1 MRLDT
6 VTAEIRPRSDWEAA
20 DLGFAMVRRSFWR
33 CITVWWLAM
42 GIPMAVAAVL
52 LWEHPIALIALFW
65 WCKPAGARMVL
76 FELSRRLFGEEPSWR
91 AVWREIPRAWW
102 RRFFY
107 RFLVARFSPWMPV
120 TLAVEDLEGLRGKA
134 YRQRCGQVVRRG
146 EGVVMWLYFIADAAS
161 VWLGLAIL
169 ALVLMLMPEGQDA
182 GWQEAVESWDPNF
195 PMEIPVLI
203 TRWVVGCVMV
213 AISLTDVFV
222 TGAGFGLY
230 INNRTWIE
238 GWDVELAFRRLAQRL
253 GKVAMVL
260 LACFLVTG
268 VMRAQEI
275 EPSSEDAPAA
285 EFETGVPGEGG
296 SRADAN
302 AAPADGV
309 SLPDPDAEAA
319 ATPPPPPS
327 SDDEDE
333 DEKSPEKTIREVK
346 ADPAF
351 KVHTVKDRVPKQK
364 PSGKFRPPVDLMEF
378 LLTVFGICAVALL
391 LGFLGWLIW
400 KFRHVFKSG
409 GPVAR
414 EAGILPTARVVLGME
429 VSPDTLPSDVPT
441 AAWALWQNGHHQEAL
456 GLLYRGSISRVM
468 EIGRVEIHESD
479 TEGDCMRRV
488 EAAGPVAHPDY
499 FRGITGM
506 WIRLAYAGIS
516 PADSEVEVLC
526 AQWPFGKGGVA

>member
-42 GIPMAVAAVL
+42 GLPLAVAGVL
-52 LWEHPIALIALFW
+52 LWEHPIAVLALFW

-91 AVWREIPRAWW
+91 SVWREIPRAWW

-107 RFLVARFSPWMPV
+107 RFIVARFSPWMPV

-161 VWLGLAIL
+161 AWIGLAIL
-169 ALVLMLMPEGQDA
+169 ALVMMLMPEGQDA
-182 GWQEAVESWDPNF
+182 GWQEAVESWDPNY
-195 PMEIPVLI
+195 PMEIPLLI
-203 TRWVVGCVMV
+203 TRWVVACVMA

-253 GKVAMVL
+253 GKVTALL
-260 LACFLVTG
+260 LAAFLFTG
-268 VMRAQEI
+268 AVKAQE
-275 EPSSEDAPAA
+275 SAPPLQAPPA
-285 EFETGVPGEGG
+285 TEFETT
-296 SRADAN
+296 
-302 AAPADGV
+302 APDEENPLV
-309 SLPDPDAEAA
+309 ETPPPSDPDTQAA
-319 ATPPPPPS
+319 DTPPPPP
-327 SDDEDE
+327 EDE
-333 DEKSPEKTIREVK
+333 SAVADDGEDKDSPEAKIREIK

-351 KVHTVKDRVPKQK
+351 QVHKVTDRIPKNA
-364 PSGKFRPPVDLMEF
+364 SSAKFGAPIGF
-378 LLTVFGICAVALL
+378 LGFLGTVFGICVVALV
-391 LGFLGWLIW
+391 LGFLGWLVW
-400 KFRHVFKSG
+400 KFRHVFKAG
-409 GPVAR
+409 APVPR
-414 EAGILPTARVVLGME
+414 EAGVLPTARVVMGME
-429 VSPDTLPSDVPT
+429 ISPDTLPSDVPM
-441 AAWALWQNGHHQEAL
+441 AAWALWQNGRHQEAL

-488 EAAGPVAHPDY
+488 ETAGPVAHPAY

-506 WIRLAYAGIS
+506 WIRLAYAGII

-526 AQWPFGKGGVA
+526 AQWPFGKGGTA